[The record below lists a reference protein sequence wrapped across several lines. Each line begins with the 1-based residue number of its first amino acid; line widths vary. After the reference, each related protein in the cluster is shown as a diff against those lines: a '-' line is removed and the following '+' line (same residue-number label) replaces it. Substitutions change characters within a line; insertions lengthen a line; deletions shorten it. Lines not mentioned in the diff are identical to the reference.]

1 MRLQNHHLPVVTA
14 LIAGCAA
21 AGVTALIPIEV
32 MENFTASSGLS
43 EIIPQT
49 APPLGATARLAIG
62 FTFAVVAAA
71 IVLAL
76 MGGTARTAAETEETD
91 PMSDAAPRATSLRMP
106 RFGGVSRSAVFTDSE
121 TIEASGGDDAEN
133 WFARVK
139 RRLDALAGRDAH
151 GIRDFDDLPKL
162 RSADRHPDAPPRRPI
177 FASADLND
185 PDEMVADR
193 ADEEKPYPEET
204 FSARPVPAATPMD
217 EDQSWRPLGT
227 LVETGPEPDVIASD
241 DPDAD
246 DGPTDVHAHAYADVD
261 LDDLVDRLEKRL
273 RATPVPVA
281 AIDEPEPEP
290 EPEPAAYEDT
300 FDPPQQCGEPGAV
313 EEFAASETTGDL
325 PPLSPRPVQAV
336 ADAEPTEPMDDMDA
350 ALQAALDTLE
360 RMNRRSA

>member
-1 MRLQNHHLPVVTA
+1 MRLQKHYFPVVAA

-49 APPLGATARLAIG
+49 APPLGATARLAIA

-76 MGGTARTAAETEETD
+76 MGGTARTEAEAKD
-91 PMSDAAPRATSLRMP
+91 SDRMSDAPTRAPSMRMP
-106 RFGGVSRSAVFTDSE
+106 RFGGVSRSTVFADSE

-133 WFARVK
+133 WFTRVK
-139 RRLDALAGRDAH
+139 RRLDALAGRDER

-177 FASADLND
+177 FASADLD
-185 PDEMVADR
+185 DGDEAFPAMATPEDSPP
-193 ADEEKPYPEET
+193 EELPAEET
-204 FSARPVPAATPMD
+204 FPARPVPAAAIK
-217 EDQSWRPLGT
+217 EEQHWRRLGAAAAA
-227 LVETGPEPDVIASD
+227 EPEEHDVSAD
-241 DPDAD
+241 DPASEDK
-246 DGPTDVHAHAYADVD
+246 PSHPYAD
-261 LDDLVDRLEKRL
+261 LDIDVLVDRLGRRL
-273 RATPVPVA
+273 RASPVSASPIGDAQAETMMDEEPADA
-281 AIDEPEPEP
+281 AEAAAEPESM
-290 EPEPAAYEDT
+290 DIS
-300 FDPPQQCGEPGAV
+300 
-313 EEFAASETTGDL
+313 ASEIANDL

-336 ADAEPTEPMDDMDA
+336 APAQPAEPMDDMDA
-350 ALQAALDTLE
+350 ALQAALETLE